1 MWVDKMV
8 CDGTGLN
15 HGLFVPKAL
24 PETGIISSTLIPD
37 VSRRAVMQ

>member
-1 MWVDKMV
+1 MWVDKVV

-15 HGLFVPKAL
+15 RGLFVPKAL
-24 PETGIISSTLIPD
+24 PETGISSTLIPK